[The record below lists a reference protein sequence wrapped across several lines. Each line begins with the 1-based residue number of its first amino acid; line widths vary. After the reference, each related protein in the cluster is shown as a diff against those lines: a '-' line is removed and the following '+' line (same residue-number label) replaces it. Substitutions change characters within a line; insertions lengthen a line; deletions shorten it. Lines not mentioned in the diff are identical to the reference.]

1 MAIQFLNNLNLNDN
15 QLLNAKVQVASTA
28 PTAAKGQIYLDSTT
42 NVNTLKYHDGSQ
54 WIGLKQ
60 LNLNNST
67 FVSLANLSATGSNII
82 SLEASLSATGTK
94 DNTTFLRGDNTW
106 AAPLQYAGWYLAGD
120 LGTPSLISSGETASI
135 LGGAMITTTA
145 VTGDGLVV
153 AHLSTSRSDTTST
166 ATPAFG
172 GTFTAVDSV
181 TSNATGHV
189 TAINLKTVT
198 IPASPTITLTG
209 DVTGSGTTSIAT
221 TIAAGAV
228 EFSMMDAAA
237 VVTSG
242 EGIANNNNDVTLPT
256 SAAVKA
262 YVDASTVGAIIFQ
275 GGYNAATNTPNLDS
289 PPTGT
294 IKKGFMWTVTADGT
308 FFTEQLRVG
317 DSLIA
322 EVDSPTTLADWTTV
336 QGNVDLATL
345 TTVGIGNVNA
355 GDGVGVAYSNGTAT
369 VTNTDKGSSQNIF
382 KNIAVSGQSTVVAE
396 TNDDTL
402 TLVAGNSIAITT
414 NATTDTI
421 TIAST
426 YTPPVTSGAIAVNT
440 SNTYTYPNSITA
452 SAINNV
458 MIQLVDTVTHETVY
472 ADVTRISTTSFAVSY
487 AATPT
492 NGVTA
497 LIQLIG

>member
-42 NVNTLKYHDGSQ
+42 NVNTFKYHDGTQ

-67 FVSLANLSATGSNII
+67 FVSLTNLSATGSNII
-82 SLEASLSATGTK
+82 SLSAALSATGTA
-94 DNTTFLRGDNTW
+94 DSTTFLRGDNTW
-106 AAPLQYAGWYLAGD
+106 
-120 LGTPSLISSGETASI
+120 GTPIGALYTLPVAA
-135 LGGAMITTTA
+135 GGANSA
-145 VTGDGLVV
+145 VLNLTEQTGSTQVV
-153 AHLSTSRSDTTST
+153 STVTINGTST
-166 ATPAFG
+166 GVKVTESTG
-172 GTFTAVDSV
+172 NNGSVTIGLQDSV
-181 TSNATGHV
+181 TLVGELTVQGTGQSSF
-189 TAINLKTVT
+189 AGQVT
-198 IPASPTITLTG
+198 IPAIPVAGTDAASKSYV
-209 DVTGSGTTSIAT
+209 DNSVTGAL
-221 TIAAGAV
+221 V
-228 EFSMMDAAA
+228 
-237 VVTSG
+237 
-242 EGIANNNNDVTLPT
+242 
-256 SAAVKA
+256 
-262 YVDASTVGAIIFQ
+262 FQ

-289 PPTGT
+289 PPTGV
-294 IKKGFMWTVTADGT
+294 IKKGFMWTVTADGL

-317 DSLIA
+317 DSVIA

-355 GDGVGVAYSNGTAT
+355 GDGIGVAYSNGTAT

-402 TLVAGNSIAITT
+402 TLVAGNAIEITT
-414 NATTDTI
+414 NASTDTI

-426 YTPPVTSGAIAVNT
+426 YTPDVTSYATTI
-440 SNTYTYPNSITA
+440 
-452 SAINNV
+452 SATGTVTHNLGTKDVIV
-458 MIQLVDTVTHETVY
+458 QLYDTVTFDTVY
-472 ADVTRISTTSFAVSY
+472 ADVSRPTTNTITVTF

-492 NGVTA
+492 NPIRV
-497 LIQLIG
+497 LVQK